1 MQDINNKL
9 ADILEK
15 LTDFFES
22 FVDELA
28 EVKTNQ
34 FTAVSRL
41 QDIKDKM
48 DTLAEQNAQI
58 IGLLADI
65 KTNTAK

>member
-58 IGLLADI
+58 IGLLDDI
-65 KTNTAK
+65 KANTAK

>member
-9 ADILEK
+9 
-15 LTDFFES
+15 
-22 FVDELA
+22 
-28 EVKTNQ
+28 
-34 FTAVSRL
+34 
-41 QDIKDKM
+41 

-58 IGLLADI
+58 IGLLTDI